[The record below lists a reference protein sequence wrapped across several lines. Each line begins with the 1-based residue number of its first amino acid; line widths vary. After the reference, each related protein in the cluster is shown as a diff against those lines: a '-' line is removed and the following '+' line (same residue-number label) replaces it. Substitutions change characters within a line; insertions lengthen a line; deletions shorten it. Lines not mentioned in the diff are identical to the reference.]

1 MDAQGRGRAGD
12 NNVDPADQWVFD
24 PDTGNYELRLDPA
37 GQAAARPSDRNA
49 AGRRAARKRDAGVG
63 DTDTR
68 PLPTQRGRQ
77 GEGTADGDD
86 ERPAG
91 GRAARRAAANRT
103 ATATAAEA
111 GPASRRK
118 RKPKKSGK
126 KRALHWTAGVVGFV
140 LVAGCGA
147 GYFIY
152 QQLDGNISK
161 VDVGVENDAVSDG
174 PVNLLIIGTDSR
186 SGKGNGGYGDAGSV
200 GHADTTILMHISKDR
215 TNATAMSIPRDMIA
229 DVPSC
234 PTKQKDG
241 STKNIPGE
249 QGVRFNTS
257 LGQEGR
263 DPGCTWRTVE
273 KMTGLK
279 INHFMMADFNAVK
292 ELSNAVDG
300 VEVCA
305 AKDINDPKSHLKL
318 KAGRHVVKGEQALA
332 FVRTRHT
339 VGFGSDLSRIELQQQ
354 FLSSLIRKLK
364 SSAFSSPGKLYD
376 VSQAATKALTVD
388 TGIGTA
394 SKLLDFG
401 TDLKK
406 VDIDKV
412 TFATVPVLDNP
423 DDPATVILDKA
434 KADPLFAMVRADHT
448 LAKGKKG
455 KGKKSAPVKKAPP
468 ERVRVDVSNGGG
480 PIGSAQETVDWLQNS
495 KGAKLSTN
503 AGNAPSKL
511 AATRLEYGP
520 NQADQAAALADWMG
534 LPKSALK
541 KSSQNAG
548 DREPMK
554 LVLGKDFKAPGSPI
568 EAPTETPDGVQNV
581 NADDKNICAK

>member
-1 MDAQGRGRAGD
+1 MDAQGRGRTGD

-24 PDTGNYELRLDPA
+24 PDTGNYELRLDP
-37 GQAAARPSDRNA
+37 GQAAARPSDRTA
-49 AGRRAARKRDAGVG
+49 AGRRAARKRDAEVG

-68 PLPTQRGRQ
+68 PLPTQRGRRD
-77 GEGTADGDD
+77 ESAADGDD

-91 GRAARRAAANRT
+91 GRAARRAAAART

-111 GPASRRK
+111 GPADRRK

-147 GYFIY
+147 AYYLY
-152 QQLDGNISK
+152 QELDGNISK
-161 VDVGVENDAVSDG
+161 VDVGVENDAVSEG

-186 SGKGNGGYGDAGSV
+186 SGRGNGGYGDAGSV

-215 TNATAMSIPRDMIA
+215 TNATALSIPRDMIT
-229 DVPSC
+229 DIPNC

-241 STKNIPGE
+241 SKKTVPGE
-249 QGVRFNTS
+249 NQVRFNTS

-273 KMTGLK
+273 QMTGLK

-292 ELSNAVDG
+292 ELSTAVDG

-305 AKDINDPKSHLKL
+305 AKDLNDPKSHLKL
-318 KAGRHVVKGEQALA
+318 KAGRHTVKGEQALA
-332 FVRTRHT
+332 FVRTRHAI
-339 VGFGSDLSRIELQQQ
+339 GFGSDLDRIKMQQQ

-394 SKLLDFG
+394 GKLLDFG
-401 TDLKK
+401 NDLKK
-406 VDIDKV
+406 VDIDKI

-423 DDPATVILDKA
+423 KDPATVILNKTA
-434 KADPLFAMVRADHT
+434 ADPLFAMVRADHT

-468 ERVRVDVSNGGG
+468 EAVRVDVTNGGG

-495 KGAKLSTN
+495 KAAKLSTN
-503 AGNAPSKL
+503 AGNAPAKL
-511 AATRLEYGP
+511 AATRLEYAP
-520 NQADQAAALADWMG
+520 NQADQAATLADWMG

-541 KSSQNAG
+541 KSGQNAG
-548 DREPMK
+548 DRQPMK

>member
-24 PDTGNYELRLDPA
+24 PDTGNYELRLDP
-37 GQAAARPSDRNA
+37 GQAAARPSDRTA
-49 AGRRAARKRDAGVG
+49 AGRRAARKRDAEVG

-68 PLPTQRGRQ
+68 PLPTQRGRRD
-77 GEGTADGDD
+77 ESAVDGDG

-91 GRAARRAAANRT
+91 GRAARRAAAART

-111 GPASRRK
+111 GPAGRRK

-147 GYFIY
+147 AYYIY
-152 QQLDGNISK
+152 QELDGNISK

-186 SGKGNGGYGDAGSV
+186 SGKGNGGYGDVGSV

-215 TNATAMSIPRDMIA
+215 TNATALSIPRDMIT
-229 DVPSC
+229 DIPNC

-241 STKNIPGE
+241 STKTVPGE
-249 QGVRFNTS
+249 NQVRFNTS

-273 KMTGLK
+273 QMTGLK

-292 ELSNAVDG
+292 ELSTAVDG

-305 AKDINDPKSHLKL
+305 AKDLNDPKSHLKL
-318 KAGRHVVKGEQALA
+318 KAGRHTVKGEQALA
-332 FVRTRHT
+332 FVRTRHAI
-339 VGFGSDLSRIELQQQ
+339 GFGSDLDRIKMQQQ

-394 SKLLDFG
+394 GKLLDFG
-401 TDLKK
+401 NDLKK
-406 VDIDKV
+406 VDIDKI

-423 DDPATVILDKA
+423 KDPATVILNKTA
-434 KADPLFAMVRADHT
+434 ADPLFAMVRADHT

-455 KGKKSAPVKKAPP
+455 KGKKAAPVKKAPP
-468 ERVRVDVSNGGG
+468 EAVRVDVTNGGG
-480 PIGSAQETVDWLQNS
+480 PIGSAQETVDWLQNT
-495 KGAKLSTN
+495 KAAKLSTN
-503 AGNAPSKL
+503 AGNAPAKL
-511 AATRLEYGP
+511 AATRLEYAP
-520 NQADQAAALADWMG
+520 NQADQAATLADWMG

-541 KSSQNAG
+541 KSGQNAG
-548 DREPMK
+548 DRQPMK

>member
-24 PDTGNYELRLDPA
+24 PNTGNYELRLDPA
-37 GQAAARPSDRNA
+37 GQDAARPADRRT
-49 AGRRAARKRDAGVG
+49 AGSRRARSGG

-68 PLPTQRGRQ
+68 PLPTQRGRRD
-77 GEGTADGDD
+77 EDAESD
-86 ERPAG
+86 ERSGG
-91 GRAARRAAANRT
+91 GRAARRSAGGRAGSAAA
-103 ATATAAEA
+103 AAA
-111 GPASRRK
+111 ASSASRRK
-118 RKPKKSGK
+118 RKPKTSGK
-126 KRALHWTAGVVGFV
+126 KKALYWTAGVVGFV
-140 LVAGCGA
+140 LVAGCGGA
-147 GYFIY
+147 FYLY
-152 QQLDGNISK
+152 QQLNGNISK
-161 VDVGVENDAVSDG
+161 VDVGVENDAVSSG
-174 PVNLLIIGTDSR
+174 PVNVLIIGTDAR
-186 SGKGNGGYGDAGSV
+186 SGKGNSGYGDAGSV

-215 TNATAMSIPRDMIA
+215 TNATALSIPRDMIT
-229 DVPSC
+229 DIPTC

-241 STKNIPGE
+241 STKRIPGE
-249 QGVRFNTS
+249 HGVRFNTS

-273 KMTGLK
+273 KLTGLK

-292 ELSNAVDG
+292 ELSTAVDG

-305 AKDINDPKSHLKL
+305 GKDLNDPKSHLKL

-332 FVRTRHT
+332 FVRTRHAI
-339 VGFGSDLSRIELQQQ
+339 GFGSDLDRIKMQQQ

-376 VSQAATKALTVD
+376 VSQAATRALTVD

-394 SKLLDFG
+394 NKLLDFG

-423 DDPATVILDKA
+423 DDPATVILNKTA
-434 KADPLFAMVRADHT
+434 ADPLFAMVRADHA

-455 KGKKSAPVKKAPP
+455 KKSTPVKKAPP
-468 ERVRVDVSNGGG
+468 EQVRVDVTNGGG

-495 KGAKLSTN
+495 KAAKLSTN
-503 AGNAPSKL
+503 AGNAPAKL
-511 AATRLEYGP
+511 ATTRLEYAP
-520 NQADQAAALADWMG
+520 NQADQAATLADWMG
-534 LPKSALK
+534 LPKKALK
-541 KSSQNAG
+541 KSSHNAG
-548 DREPMK
+548 DRVPMK
-554 LVLGKDFKAPGSPI
+554 LTLGKDFKAPGTPI
-568 EAPTETPDGVQNV
+568 DAPTETPDGVQNV
-581 NADDKNICAK
+581 NADDKNVCAK

>member
-24 PDTGNYELRLDPA
+24 PNTGNYELRLDHA
-37 GQAAARPSDRNA
+37 GQAPARPADRKT
-49 AGRRAARKRDAGVG
+49 AGSRRAAGKRGD

-68 PLPTQRGRQ
+68 PLPTQRAHGD
-77 GEGTADGDD
+77 ESADAD
-86 ERPAG
+86 ERPGG
-91 GRAARRAAANRT
+91 GRASRRAAGSR
-103 ATATAAEA
+103 AAAAAAA

-126 KRALHWTAGVVGFV
+126 QKALYWTAGVVGFV
-140 LVAGCGA
+140 LVAGCGGA
-147 GYFIY
+147 FYLY
-152 QQLDGNISK
+152 QQLNGNISK

-174 PVNLLIIGTDSR
+174 PVNVLIIGTDAR
-186 SGKGNGGYGDAGSV
+186 SGKGNSGYGDAGSV

-215 TNATAMSIPRDMIA
+215 TNATALSIPRDMIT
-229 DVPSC
+229 DIPSC

-249 QGVRFNTS
+249 RGVRFNTS

-273 KMTGLK
+273 KLTGLK

-292 ELSNAVDG
+292 SLSTAVDG

-305 AKDINDPKSHLKL
+305 GKDLNDPKSHLKL
-318 KAGRHVVKGEQALA
+318 KAGRHIVKGEQALA
-332 FVRTRHT
+332 FVRTRHAI
-339 VGFGSDLSRIELQQQ
+339 GFGSDLDRIKMQQQ

-364 SSAFSSPGKLYD
+364 SSAFSSPAKLYD

-388 TGIGTA
+388 TGIGSA
-394 SKLLDFG
+394 NKLLDFG

-423 DDPATVILDKA
+423 DDPATVILNKTA
-434 KADPLFAMVRADHT
+434 ADPLFAMVRADHA

-455 KGKKSAPVKKAPP
+455 KDKKSAPAKKAPP
-468 ERVRVDVSNGGG
+468 EQVRVDVTNGGG
-480 PIGSAQETVDWLQNS
+480 PIGSAQETVDWLQNN
-495 KGAKLSTN
+495 KAAKLSTN

-511 AATRLEYGP
+511 AATRLEYAP
-520 NQADQAAALADWMG
+520 NQADQAATLADWMG

-548 DREPMK
+548 DRVPMK
-554 LVLGKDFKAPGSPI
+554 LTLGKDFKAPGSPI

-581 NADDKNICAK
+581 NADDKNVCAK

>member
-24 PDTGNYELRLDPA
+24 PDTGNYELRLDP
-37 GQAAARPSDRNA
+37 GQAAARSSDRTA
-49 AGRRAARKRDAGVG
+49 AGRRARKRDAEVG

-68 PLPTQRGRQ
+68 PLPTQRGRRD
-77 GEGTADGDD
+77 ESDADGDG

-91 GRAARRAAANRT
+91 GRAARRAAAAR
-103 ATATAAEA
+103 TATAAEA
-111 GPASRRK
+111 GPAGRRK

-147 GYFIY
+147 AYYIY
-152 QQLDGNISK
+152 QELDGNISK
-161 VDVGVENDAVSDG
+161 VDVGVENDAVSEG

-215 TNATAMSIPRDMIA
+215 TNATALSIPRDMIT
-229 DVPSC
+229 DIPNC

-241 STKNIPGE
+241 SKKTIPAE
-249 QGVRFNTS
+249 SQVRFNTS

-292 ELSNAVDG
+292 ELSTAVDG

-305 AKDINDPKSHLKL
+305 AKDLNDPKSHLKL
-318 KAGRHVVKGEQALA
+318 KAGRHTVKGEQALA
-332 FVRTRHT
+332 FVRTRHAI
-339 VGFGSDLSRIELQQQ
+339 GFGSDLDRIKMQQQ

-394 SKLLDFG
+394 GKLLDFG
-401 TDLKK
+401 NDLKK
-406 VDIDKV
+406 VDIDKI

-423 DDPATVILDKA
+423 KDPATVILNKTA
-434 KADPLFAMVRADHT
+434 ADPLFAMVRADHT

-468 ERVRVDVSNGGG
+468 EAVRVDVTNGGG
-480 PIGSAQETVDWLQNS
+480 PIGSAQETVDWLQNT
-495 KGAKLSTN
+495 KAAKLSTN
-503 AGNAPSKL
+503 AGNAPAKL
-511 AATRLEYGP
+511 AATRLEYAP
-520 NQADQAAALADWMG
+520 NQADQAATLADWMG

-541 KSSQNAG
+541 KSGQNAG
-548 DREPMK
+548 DRQPMK

-581 NADDKNICAK
+581 NADDKNVCAK

>member
-1 MDAQGRGRAGD
+1 M
-12 NNVDPADQWVFD
+12 
-24 PDTGNYELRLDPA
+24 
-37 GQAAARPSDRNA
+37 
-49 AGRRAARKRDAGVG
+49 
-63 DTDTR
+63 
-68 PLPTQRGRQ
+68 
-77 GEGTADGDD
+77 
-86 ERPAG
+86 
-91 GRAARRAAANRT
+91 
-103 ATATAAEA
+103 
-111 GPASRRK
+111 
-118 RKPKKSGK
+118 
-126 KRALHWTAGVVGFV
+126 
-140 LVAGCGA
+140 
-147 GYFIY
+147 
-152 QQLDGNISK
+152 
-161 VDVGVENDAVSDG
+161 
-174 PVNLLIIGTDSR
+174 
-186 SGKGNGGYGDAGSV
+186 
-200 GHADTTILMHISKDR
+200 
-215 TNATAMSIPRDMIA
+215 
-229 DVPSC
+229 
-234 PTKQKDG
+234 
-241 STKNIPGE
+241 
-249 QGVRFNTS
+249 
-257 LGQEGR
+257 
-263 DPGCTWRTVE
+263 
-273 KMTGLK
+273 
-279 INHFMMADFNAVK
+279 
-292 ELSNAVDG
+292 
-300 VEVCA
+300 
-305 AKDINDPKSHLKL
+305 
-318 KAGRHVVKGEQALA
+318 GEQALA

-423 DDPATVILDKA
+423 DDPATVIMDKA

-455 KGKKSAPVKKAPP
+455 KGKKSAPVKKAPA

-495 KGAKLSTN
+495 KAAKLSTN

-511 AATRLEYGP
+511 AATRLEYAP
-520 NQADQAAALADWMG
+520 NQADQAATLADWMG

-541 KSSQNAG
+541 KSGQNAG
-548 DREPMK
+548 DRQPMK

>member
-37 GQAAARPSDRNA
+37 GQAAARPSDRTA
-49 AGRRAARKRDAGVG
+49 VGRRAARKRDAEVG

-68 PLPTQRGRQ
+68 PLPTQRAGRD
-77 GEGTADGDD
+77 GGAADGDG

-91 GRAARRAAANRT
+91 GRAARRAAASRT

-111 GPASRRK
+111 GSASRRK

-126 KRALHWTAGVVGFV
+126 KKALHWTAGVVGFV

-147 GYFIY
+147 AYFVY
-152 QQLDGNISK
+152 QQLDGNINK
-161 VDVGVENDAVSDG
+161 VDVGVENEAVSDG

-215 TNATAMSIPRDMIA
+215 TNATALSIPRDMIT
-229 DVPSC
+229 DIPNC
-234 PTKQKDG
+234 PTKKGG

-249 QGVRFNTS
+249 HGVRFNTS

-305 AKDINDPKSHLKL
+305 GKDINDPKSHLKL

-394 SKLLDFG
+394 GKLLDFG

-423 DDPATVILDKA
+423 DDPATVIMDKA

-448 LAKGKKG
+448 LAKDKKKG
-455 KGKKSAPVKKAPP
+455 KKKSSGPAKKAPAGL
-468 ERVRVDVSNGGG
+468 VRVDVTNGGG
-480 PIGSAQETVDWLQNS
+480 PIGSAQETVDWLQNT

-503 AGNAPSKL
+503 AGNAPEKL
-511 AATRLEYGP
+511 AATRLEYAP
-520 NQADQAAALADWMG
+520 NQADQAATLADWMG

-541 KSSQNAG
+541 KSGQNAG